1 MLYSSE
7 SIERMVELFSSLPT
21 IGRKTAQRLT
31 FHILKRSNG
40 FVEQFAKALLE
51 LKENVKYCSVCHNF
65 TDKDPCPICSSPK
78 RDNSVICVVEQPSD
92 VMAIEKTSEFLG
104 QYHVLHGVLNP
115 LENIGPN
122 DIKIKELLERLQ
134 DVNEIILAINP
145 SIEGE
150 ATIQYIARTV
160 KPIGVK
166 VTRIA
171 RGIPMGA
178 ELEFTDE
185 ATITRAIEGRSEI

>member
-7 SIERMVELFSSLPT
+7 SIEKMVELFSSLPT

-51 LKENVKYCSVCHNF
+51 LKENVKYCSICHNF

-78 RDNSVICVVEQPSD
+78 RDNNTICVVEQPSD
-92 VMAIEKTSEFLG
+92 VMAIEKTTEYLG

>member
-51 LKENVKYCSVCHNF
+51 LKENVKYCSICHNF

-134 DVNEIILAINP
+134 DVDEIILAINP

>member
-1 MLYSSE
+1 
-7 SIERMVELFSSLPT
+7 
-21 IGRKTAQRLT
+21 
-31 FHILKRSNG
+31 
-40 FVEQFAKALLE
+40 
-51 LKENVKYCSVCHNF
+51 CHNF

-134 DVNEIILAINP
+134 DVDEIILAINP